1 MKKLFTF
8 NKKKETVEE
17 SSAKRSIMLRW
28 AFANTVFC
36 FITFTLFATLTYQL
50 TISSFIKEEQRLL
63 TRSMD
68 SVEEVLE
75 KADAPLNSSNL
86 NTYIETTS
94 KIQKGKSE
102 GMSLGSIIGTRKAF
116 YI

>member
-1 MKKLFTF
+1 
-8 NKKKETVEE
+8 
-17 SSAKRSIMLRW
+17 
-28 AFANTVFC
+28 C

-50 TISSFIKEEQRLL
+50 TISSFIKEEQQLL

-86 NTYIETTS
+86 NTYIEATS
-94 KIQKGKSE
+94 KIQNGEYE
-102 GMSLGSIIGTRKAF
+102 GMSLGSIIGTRK
-116 YI
+116 

>member
-1 MKKLFTF
+1 M
-8 NKKKETVEE
+8 
-17 SSAKRSIMLRW
+17 
-28 AFANTVFC
+28 
-36 FITFTLFATLTYQL
+36 
-50 TISSFIKEEQRLL
+50 KEEQRLL

-116 YI
+116 YIYDLNHKLLYSTNRHTFGFQNQA